1 MSKPA
6 NAASVALIRDGK
18 VLLIQRA
25 YAPYQYLWTLPGGRL
40 DPDETIEQCAIR
52 EIAEEVGLTVRQVN
66 PVLVQELGE
75 TQQFRLAVFASLDF
89 EGEVVASDEVKAYHW
104 VTPAEFAQYRTT
116 SRLGDVVAKA
126 FAVVGQNC

>member
-52 EIAEEVGLTVRQVN
+52 EIAEEVGLTVHQIS
-66 PVLVQELGE
+66 PVLVQELGQD
-75 TQQFRLAVFASLDF
+75 QQFRLAVFASLDF
-89 EGEVVASDEVKAYHW
+89 EGEIVASDEVKAYRW
-104 VTPAEFAQYRTT
+104 ASRGELVQYRTT
-116 SRLGDVVAKA
+116 SRLDDVVAKA
-126 FAVVGQNC
+126 FAVLGQN